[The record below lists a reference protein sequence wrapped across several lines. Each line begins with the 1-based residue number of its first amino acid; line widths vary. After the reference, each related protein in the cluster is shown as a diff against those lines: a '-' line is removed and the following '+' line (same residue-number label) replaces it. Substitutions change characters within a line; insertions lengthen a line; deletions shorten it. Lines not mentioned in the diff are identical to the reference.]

1 NVPRQADVARAG
13 RRGRAYPS
21 SSGRRPRTKPST
33 EFSCYAGSF
42 RPSAKLDA
50 DNRRTANA
58 AVAPTRML
66 AFVRIVDKRSH
77 RASDR
82 QPSTAGTLHRWR
94 TSSGTRARSSET
106 AGETSA
112 HTTGRGLLKQPYKQ
126 KPASWCCG
134 GESESFPRQ
143 ISM

>member
-21 SSGRRPRTKPST
+21 SSGRRPRTKPSA

-58 AVAPTRML
+58 AVVPTRML
-66 AFVRIVDKRSH
+66 AVVRIVDKRSH
-77 RASDR
+77 RASDT
-82 QPSTAGTLHRWR
+82 PPNIPGTLHRSR
-94 TSSGTRARSSET
+94 TSSGIRAMSSET
-106 AGETSA
+106 AGETRA
-112 HTTGRGLLKQPYKQ
+112 HTTGRCLLKQPYKQ
-126 KPASWCCG
+126 KLASV
-134 GESESFPRQ
+134 E
-143 ISM
+143 